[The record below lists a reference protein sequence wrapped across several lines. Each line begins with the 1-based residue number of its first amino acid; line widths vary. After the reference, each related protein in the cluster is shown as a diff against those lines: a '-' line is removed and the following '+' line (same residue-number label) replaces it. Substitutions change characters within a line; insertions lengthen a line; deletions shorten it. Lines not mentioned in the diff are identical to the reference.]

1 MSNASL
7 THRQVPPVEW
17 VDDEG
22 LVPQVHDAR
31 DPVARLQGGHGPGDE
46 LAAAQVADGAVVVA
60 VLDLLEERT
69 FNGK

>member
-1 MSNASL
+1 MNDESL
-7 THRQVPPVEW
+7 ISKVNYP
-17 VDDEG
+17 
-22 LVPQVHDAR
+22 R
-31 DPVARLQGGHGPGDE
+31 DPVARLQSGHRTGDE